1 MSGGLHV
8 RETQLLELMDD
19 PDCDLQRL
27 ENTYR
32 LFGPVN
38 RVVSGWRG
46 LYRDRIRPLLAMS
59 RTDDTGPDARRPFR
73 LLDLGSGGGDIARS
87 LAGWARHDGLPLEVT
102 AADPDERA
110 HAFASAVPHP
120 GVEVRR
126 AWASEL
132 VAAGE
137 RFDLVVSNHVLHHLD
152 DVPGFLD
159 ESERL
164 APRALHSDIRR
175 SSLAFALYS
184 AATWPWARRSFIFS
198 DGRLSIR
205 RSYTAEELQA
215 LAPTGWRAEAVRPFR
230 VVLSRGMPTP
240 AEGGRG

>member
-1 MSGGLHV
+1 VSGGLRV

-19 PDCDLQRL
+19 PDCDLRRL

-32 LFGPVN
+32 LFGPMN
-38 RVVSGWRG
+38 RVVSGWRR
-46 LYRDRIRPLLAMS
+46 LYRDRIRPLLVA
-59 RTDDTGPDARRPFR
+59 AEARPFR

-87 LAGWARHDGLPLEVT
+87 LAGWARHDGLPLEVIAT
-102 AADPDERA
+102 DPDARA

-120 GVEVRR
+120 GVELRQ

-152 DVPGFLD
+152 DVPGFLA

-184 AATWPWARRSFIFS
+184 AATWPTARRAFLFS

-215 LAPTGWRAEAVRPFR
+215 LAPPGWRAEAVRPFR
-230 VVLSRGMPTP
+230 VVLSRGRF
-240 AEGGRG
+240 AADERGRG

>member
-1 MSGGLHV
+1 VSGGLRV

-38 RVVSGWRG
+38 RVGSGWRG
-46 LYRDRIRPLLAMS
+46 LYRDRIRPLLRAAA
-59 RTDDTGPDARRPFR
+59 DGIPFR

-87 LAGWARHDGLPLEVT
+87 LAGWARHDGLPLAVI

-152 DVPGFLD
+152 DVPGFLA
-159 ESERL
+159 ESARL
-164 APRALHSDIRR
+164 APRALYSDLRR
-175 SSLAFALYS
+175 SALAFALYS
-184 AATWPWARRSFIFS
+184 AVTWPMARRSFIFS

-230 VVLSRGMPTP
+230 VVLSRGMF
-240 AEGGRG
+240 AADERGHG

>member
-1 MSGGLHV
+1 VSGGLRV

-19 PDCDLQRL
+19 PDCDLRRL

-46 LYRDRIRPLLAMS
+46 LYRDRIRPLLEA
-59 RTDDTGPDARRPFR
+59 TTTRPFR

-87 LAGWARHDGLPLEVT
+87 LAGWAWRDGLALEVT

-110 HAFASAVPHP
+110 HAFASAAPHP
-120 GVEVRR
+120 GVTVRQ
-126 AWASEL
+126 AWGSEL
-132 VAAGE
+132 ADAGE

-152 DVPGFLD
+152 DVPAFLA

-175 SSLAFALYS
+175 SSLALALYS
-184 AATWPWARRSFIFS
+184 AATWPTARRSFLFT

-205 RSYTAEELQA
+205 RSYTAAELQA
-215 LAPTGWRAEAVRPFR
+215 VVPTGWRAEAARPFR
-230 VVLSRGMPTP
+230 VLVTRGMPG
-240 AEGGRG
+240 AGGGSRG